1 MLLGSSDRS
10 VFSSDTP
17 KLYEKSIFQ
26 FKKKQKKNKKRA
38 THLSLSIT
46 QFSADVIIVL
56 YIKFGSF

>member
-26 FKKKQKKNKKRA
+26 FKKKKKKKEKG
-38 THLSLSIT
+38 HPSLSIT

>member
-26 FKKKQKKNKKRA
+26 LKKIKKKQEKGYP
-38 THLSLSIT
+38 SLSIT

>member
-26 FKKKQKKNKKRA
+26 FKKKQKKTRKGPP
-38 THLSLSIT
+38 I
-46 QFSADVIIVL
+46 
-56 YIKFGSF
+56 YPCP

>member
-26 FKKKQKKNKKRA
+26 LKKIKIKTRKGLPISVHN
-38 THLSLSIT
+38 SI
-46 QFSADVIIVL
+46 FSGCNNSIVHQ
-56 YIKFGSF
+56 IW